1 MDIIISNSSNVPLY
15 EQVKE
20 QIKNKIVSNELKAG
34 ELLPSIRSLAKD
46 LRISVIT
53 TKSAYD
59 ELEREGYVETIQGK
73 GTYVANK
80 NTELI
85 KEEQLQKVENL
96 IETAVSI
103 AKISNI
109 SKKEVTEMLDIL
121 YEEEKKE
128 MENNLEVKNLCK
140 KYNGFE
146 LKDINLELPK
156 GMIMGLIGENGAGK
170 TTTIKAI
177 LNMINRDSGKI
188 AIFGLDN
195 IKDGKQIKEDIGVV
209 LDDSFLSEYL
219 NPIDINKIM
228 KNIYK
233 NWDEKLYFKYI
244 EDFKLPKDKMSK
256 EYSSG
261 MKMKLKIAVALSHNP
276 KLLILDEPTSGLD
289 PVARNEILDIFQD
302 FIQDEEKSILVSSHI
317 TSDLEHIADY
327 ITFINNG
334 EIVLTKTRDE
344 LLENYG
350 IVKCSADDFEEID
363 KNDFVKYKKNR
374 YEYEILV
381 EDKFEF
387 KRKYKFEIIDK
398 PTIEDIMLIYIKGE
412 K

>member
-1 MDIIISNSSNVPLY
+1 
-15 EQVKE
+15 
-20 QIKNKIVSNELKAG
+20 
-34 ELLPSIRSLAKD
+34 
-46 LRISVIT
+46 
-53 TKSAYD
+53 
-59 ELEREGYVETIQGK
+59 
-73 GTYVANK
+73 
-80 NTELI
+80 
-85 KEEQLQKVENL
+85 
-96 IETAVSI
+96 
-103 AKISNI
+103 
-109 SKKEVTEMLDIL
+109 
-121 YEEEKKE
+121 

-244 EDFKLPKDKMSK
+244 EDFKLPKEKISK

-261 MKMKLKIAVALSHNP
+261 MKMKLKIAVALAHHP

-289 PVARNEILDIFQD
+289 PVARNEILDIFQE
-302 FIQDEEKSILVSSHI
+302 FIQDENKGIFVSSHI

-334 EIVLTKTRDE
+334 EIIFIKTRDE

-350 IVKCSADDFEEID
+350 IVKCSEEQFKKID
-363 KNDFVKYKKNR
+363 KKDYIKYKKNR
-374 YEYEILV
+374 YEYDVLI
-381 EDKFEF
+381 EDKYEF
-387 KRKYKFEIIDK
+387 KKKYDISVIDK
-398 PTIEDIMLIYIKGE
+398 TSLEDIMLIYIKGE

>member
-1 MDIIISNSSNVPLY
+1 
-15 EQVKE
+15 
-20 QIKNKIVSNELKAG
+20 
-34 ELLPSIRSLAKD
+34 
-46 LRISVIT
+46 
-53 TKSAYD
+53 
-59 ELEREGYVETIQGK
+59 
-73 GTYVANK
+73 
-80 NTELI
+80 
-85 KEEQLQKVENL
+85 
-96 IETAVSI
+96 
-103 AKISNI
+103 
-109 SKKEVTEMLDIL
+109 
-121 YEEEKKE
+121 

-156 GMIMGLIGENGAGK
+156 GMIMGLIGENGTGK

>member
-1 MDIIISNSSNVPLY
+1 
-15 EQVKE
+15 
-20 QIKNKIVSNELKAG
+20 
-34 ELLPSIRSLAKD
+34 
-46 LRISVIT
+46 
-53 TKSAYD
+53 
-59 ELEREGYVETIQGK
+59 
-73 GTYVANK
+73 
-80 NTELI
+80 
-85 KEEQLQKVENL
+85 
-96 IETAVSI
+96 
-103 AKISNI
+103 
-109 SKKEVTEMLDIL
+109 
-121 YEEEKKE
+121 

-412 K
+412 R

>member
-1 MDIIISNSSNVPLY
+1 
-15 EQVKE
+15 
-20 QIKNKIVSNELKAG
+20 
-34 ELLPSIRSLAKD
+34 
-46 LRISVIT
+46 
-53 TKSAYD
+53 
-59 ELEREGYVETIQGK
+59 
-73 GTYVANK
+73 
-80 NTELI
+80 
-85 KEEQLQKVENL
+85 
-96 IETAVSI
+96 
-103 AKISNI
+103 
-109 SKKEVTEMLDIL
+109 
-121 YEEEKKE
+121 

-188 AIFGLDN
+188 EIFGLDN

-317 TSDLEHIADY
+317 TSYLEHIADY